1 MWSNDSTHIFSRLF
15 KEHENLYA
23 FQRKNNQDEVNVF
36 LNFSKDTILLN
47 NINLN
52 GKYIDLMNNK
62 TLINLQDIS
71 ILPKQGKIFI
81 KQ

>member
-1 MWSNDSTHIFSRLF
+1 MLF
-15 KEHENLYA
+15 K
-23 FQRKNNQDEVNVF
+23 RKNNHDEVNVF
-36 LNFSKDTILLN
+36 LNFGKDTVLLN

-52 GKYIDLMNNK
+52 GKYLDLMNNK

-71 ILPKQGKIFI
+71 ILPEKGKIFV